1 MKDLPNEYKN
11 ILYKIGYYRNKKNMS
26 AYALSLA
33 LGKEQSYM
41 YRVEKGD
48 IMISLQIFLDIL
60 TILDVSTF
68 EFFCRDVY
76 KDVENIKLLKS
87 LNEKETEAVLTLL
100 KLRK

>member
-48 IMISLQIFLDIL
+48 IMISLQKIFSLYL
-60 TILDVSTF
+60 TFQLLNSFVQTS
-68 EFFCRDVY
+68 
-76 KDVENIKLLKS
+76 IKMSKTS
-87 LNEKETEAVLTLL
+87 NF
-100 KLRK
+100 